1 MPFARW
7 SALPSGNHLSE
18 QNIRLCD
25 CTSGLLRRKG
35 HWWSLWDW
43 PRWIPDM
50 ASPVIHNGQLF
61 VQIISSGE
69 ILPSTFKL
77 ALGQVCFLQV
87 SNQFVILAITVF
99 WQHLHSP
106 GLGILF
112 QTM

>member
-43 PRWIPDM
+43 PRWIPDITELQRSKQNYSM
-50 ASPVIHNGQLF
+50 LYM
-61 VQIISSGE
+61 
-69 ILPSTFKL
+69 ILDEWMPWYRENPDLSTIDINRYSKKY
-77 ALGQVCFLQV
+77 CIK
-87 SNQFVILAITVF
+87 NIVF
-99 WQHLHSP
+99 FMLEH
-106 GLGILF
+106 
-112 QTM
+112 